1 MPPGI
6 RESNERPGL
15 KPARLQILQNGTTKK
30 IVDAISHC
38 SIANSPMIP
47 PHAAGAQLRHPVQSL
62 WSPFVLRVSRI
73 LSLRTPFFRDNG
85 TSQFR

>member
-15 KPARLQILQNGTTKK
+15 KPARLHILQNGTTKK
-30 IVDAISHC
+30 MVDAISHC
-38 SIANSPMIP
+38 SMANSPMIP
-47 PHAAGAQLRHPVQSL
+47 PHAPGPVPSSSGKLIVIIFAPGMAQAFPAQA
-62 WSPFVLRVSRI
+62 
-73 LSLRTPFFRDNG
+73 FFRDNG

>member
-38 SIANSPMIP
+38 SIANSLIIP
-47 PHAAGAQLRHPVQSL
+47 PSRTERELVATGCHHFSLGLRPYL
-62 WSPFVLRVSRI
+62 
-73 LSLRTPFFRDNG
+73 FRAPRFPG
-85 TSQFR
+85 